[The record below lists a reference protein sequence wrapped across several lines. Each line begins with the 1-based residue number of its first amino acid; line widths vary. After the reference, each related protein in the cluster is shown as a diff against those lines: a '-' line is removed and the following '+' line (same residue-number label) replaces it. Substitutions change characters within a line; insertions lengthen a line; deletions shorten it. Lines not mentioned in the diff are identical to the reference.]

1 MSRFAEP
8 MVRLIDELKK
18 LPGVGGKTAQRFA
31 FHILRANDEDAE
43 LLVDAIREVKASL
56 RLCSICNNITDVDP
70 CTYCTSATR
79 NQRLVCVVEEPTNIA
94 AIEKTRHYNGVYHV
108 LHGALSPLHGVGPE
122 QLRIANLT
130 KRVESA
136 GVDELI
142 VATNPT
148 IEGEATATY
157 LSRLFKSS
165 GVKVTRIATGV
176 PVGSDIEYADEV
188 TMQKAMEGRREL

>member
-43 LLVDAIREVKASL
+43 LLADAIREVKASL

-122 QLRIANLT
+122 QLRITNLA

-136 GVDELI
+136 SVDELI